1 MCRGCWRLF
10 YSRCPPSECVL
21 CLQTDL
27 SDMPGSHLTTT
38 NCYLMTRSSLLLMQR
53 CYPSGFACHLGAMS
67 DKLVP
72 SSSLAE
78 PVWAGILRW
87 YLPFVVVFFA
97 IYVPLVIL
105 VHAYI
110 ALAID
115 CRILDTCASTV
126 DSSVSAFRYSLHSI
140 IDVPL
145 PVGLMHAYMTAL
157 EEEMNSL
164 VVRLSLRFLNAQDPA
179 REGVQDA
186 K

>member
-1 MCRGCWRLF
+1 
-10 YSRCPPSECVL
+10 
-21 CLQTDL
+21 
-27 SDMPGSHLTTT
+27 
-38 NCYLMTRSSLLLMQR
+38 
-53 CYPSGFACHLGAMS
+53 MS
-67 DKLVP
+67 DELVP

-105 VHAYI
+105 VRAYI

-157 EEEMNSL
+157 
-164 VVRLSLRFLNAQDPA
+164 
-179 REGVQDA
+179 
-186 K
+186 